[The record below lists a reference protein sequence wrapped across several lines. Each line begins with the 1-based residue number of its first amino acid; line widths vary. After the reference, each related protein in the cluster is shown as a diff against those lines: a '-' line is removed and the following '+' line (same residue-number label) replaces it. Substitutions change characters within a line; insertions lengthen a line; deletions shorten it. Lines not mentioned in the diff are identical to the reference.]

1 MANEKFL
8 WRQNENEQAILR
20 RPIEKNSQSF
30 YFYFCSQFA
39 VKP

>member
-20 RPIEKNSQSF
+20 RPTEKTANPSISI
-30 YFYFCSQFA
+30 FCSQFA